1 MFQIARMSHSSL
13 NTPSG
18 SSAVRPTPAGVFRRT
33 MESPREDVVF
43 IAAVRVTARG
53 STPPT
58 PPPTRVTGFPAVAP
72 DRVFIAASHRASRT
86 VAAVVVIDITPIVR
100 SRARFRK
107 RSTLP
112 TRARAVVARARAGGR
127 RRRDEG
133 HIDES

>member
-1 MFQIARMSHSSL
+1 
-13 NTPSG
+13 
-18 SSAVRPTPAGVFRRT
+18 
-33 MESPREDVVF
+33 
-43 IAAVRVTARG
+43 
-53 STPPT
+53 
-58 PPPTRVTGFPAVAP
+58 VAP

-100 SRARFRK
+100 SRARSRK
-107 RSTLP
+107 RSTLQ